1 MSRKQSPTT
10 LKMRK
15 LGGFVQRHF
24 SRRIKVRKQFIV
36 LIVVMLLASCSSFAQ
51 NTQSPSPTQAPAS
64 DADADA
70 PWKTYTNAEVGFSIQ
85 YPANWQEQDLPDENA
100 GQMHHIALQGPEGGM
115 ELVWGVGLGGACP
128 EGYQPMGVAQGTLSA
143 CHTQRDDGTE
153 LWSLAGQPVGDTNFT
168 GFVYTNDTTAES
180 RAVVL
185 QVISTLSFPYTLQP
199 TLASIATETPASS
212 TSTGACPSE
221 TAYLKLFMNTADG
234 YCFLYP
240 IGYAPLPPT
249 MVVIHP
255 NGISGGDFLPGDAL
269 VQVTVEAASGRTAA
283 QVADEK
289 IAEAGEG
296 FNITRNEI
304 LIDGKQA
311 IAVDGLPAQD
321 PWREV
326 FIVDNNHLYILFFEP
341 WTPTAEWFPELE
353 KLYSSVIVSFHVMA
367 RIARQFVP

>member
-1 MSRKQSPTT
+1 
-10 LKMRK
+10 
-15 LGGFVQRHF
+15 
-24 SRRIKVRKQFIV
+24 
-36 LIVVMLLASCSSFAQ
+36 
-51 NTQSPSPTQAPAS
+51 
-64 DADADA
+64 
-70 PWKTYTNAEVGFSIQ
+70 
-85 YPANWQEQDLPDENA
+85 
-100 GQMHHIALQGPEGGM
+100 
-115 ELVWGVGLGGACP
+115 
-128 EGYQPMGVAQGTLSA
+128 
-143 CHTQRDDGTE
+143 
-153 LWSLAGQPVGDTNFT
+153 
-168 GFVYTNDTTAES
+168 
-180 RAVVL
+180 
-185 QVISTLSFPYTLQP
+185 
-199 TLASIATETPASS
+199 
-212 TSTGACPSE
+212 
-221 TAYLKLFMNTADG
+221 
-234 YCFLYP
+234 
-240 IGYAPLPPT
+240 